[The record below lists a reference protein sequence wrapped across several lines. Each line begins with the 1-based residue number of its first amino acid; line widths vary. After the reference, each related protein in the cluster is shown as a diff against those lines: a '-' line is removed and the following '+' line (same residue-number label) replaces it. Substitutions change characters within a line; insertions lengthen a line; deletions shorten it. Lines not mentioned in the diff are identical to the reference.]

1 MQGLATRR
9 AIVALAASSALVLS
23 ACGGAAPTP
32 TAAPKTETK
41 PAEATKPAAPAASP
55 AAVSPAAASPVASPA
70 ALASPA
76 AVAAAASPAAASA
89 SASPAASPS
98 PAAAS
103 ANPFVAGDVD
113 AIDGRIL
120 TVATNTG
127 VRKVRVADNAVILKE
142 GIGSL
147 SDLVAG
153 AMVGVTGKPD
163 GTAVSV
169 RFVPP
174 GISPKPSQFPMTGA
188 QAGNVMTNATIV
200 SFDGK
205 VLTVD
210 LAGEKAMLTIPPE
223 TQIIKPQPSTF
234 AEITPGVR
242 VIAAGAPDGD
252 VLAAQSVTISTPAR

>member
-1 MQGLATRR
+1 
-9 AIVALAASSALVLS
+9 V
-23 ACGGAAPTP
+23 
-32 TAAPKTETK
+32 
-41 PAEATKPAAPAASP
+41 
-55 AAVSPAAASPVASPA
+55 
-70 ALASPA
+70 
-76 AVAAAASPAAASA
+76 ASA

-98 PAAAS
+98 PAAAA

-113 AIDGRIL
+113 AVDGRIL

-142 GIGSL
+142 GTGTL
-147 SDLVAG
+147 ADLVAG

-169 RFVPP
+169 RFFPP

-200 SFDGK
+200 AFDGK

-234 AEITPGVR
+234 AEIKPGVR

-252 VLAAQSVTISTPAR
+252 VLAAQSVTISAPAR